1 MHYFLFIN
9 GQPVG
14 PMTED
19 QLWAY
24 NVTPDTSVS
33 TDGVN
38 WRPLYSYPEL
48 MVRLRKSHAGA
59 PAGFSYDQEIS
70 DKKTLCGI
78 LAIFLG
84 GLGIQYFILG
94 KTGGGIVTILL
105 TLITCGCWSILTLV
119 QGILMLTMSNEDF
132 KRKFVDS
139 QSFMPLF

>member
-1 MHYFLFIN
+1 MQFFIFIN
-9 GQPVG
+9 GQSVG

-24 NVTPDTSVS
+24 NVIPDTSVS

-38 WRPLYSYPEL
+38 WRPLYSFPEL
-48 MVRLRKSHAGA
+48 MVRLRQTPAGA
-59 PAGFSYDQEIS
+59 AAGFVSEYELS
-70 DKKTLCGI
+70 NKKTLCGI
-78 LAIFLG
+78 FAIFIG

-105 TLITCGCWSILTLV
+105 TLITCGCWSIITLI

-132 KRKFVDS
+132 KRKYVDS
-139 QSFMPLF
+139 PSFMPLF